1 MKGVLTMTAT
11 VKSYVDHRY
20 TKNIWVDVH
29 IEDEATKENR
39 YIRFDTGFRA
49 NLYLSSRKSENED
62 RTIIVEWYD
71 IEITPRKTHTQKTG
85 YTL

>member
-1 MKGVLTMTAT
+1 MTAT

-49 NLYLSSRKSENED
+49 NLYLSSRKSEKED
-62 RTIIVEWYD
+62 RTITVEWYD
-71 IEITPRKTHTQKTG
+71 IEITPKKTHTQKTG